1 LDILTGGE
9 SSRREKGNPAT
20 MTISPSPGSLGGARV
35 EKGDV
40 KIIVWE
46 NRPAE
51 IIVSF
56 APLNADE
63 ISLYF

>member
-1 LDILTGGE
+1 
-9 SSRREKGNPAT
+9 